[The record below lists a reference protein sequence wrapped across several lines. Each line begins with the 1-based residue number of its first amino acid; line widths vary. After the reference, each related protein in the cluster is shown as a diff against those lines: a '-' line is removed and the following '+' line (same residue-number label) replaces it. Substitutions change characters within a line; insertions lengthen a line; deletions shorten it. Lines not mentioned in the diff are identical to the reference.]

1 MGTRQS
7 RWHREPANGFA
18 ISARLLPEGLTI
30 FAYDI
35 RRDPSRLLRVSIP
48 WSKQRRSRM
57 SEAMKPSIGL
67 ARPNFEGC
75 ESRNH
80 HAKANANEDTAQ
92 QGRVSEIN

>member
-18 ISARLLPEGLTI
+18 ILARLLPEGLTI

-57 SEAMKPSIGL
+57 SEAMQPDSL
-67 ARPNFEGC
+67 ARPNFGAV
-75 ESRNH
+75 SRNH
-80 HAKANANEDTAQ
+80 HPKANANEDAAQ

>member
-18 ISARLLPEGLTI
+18 ILARLLPEGLTI

-57 SEAMKPSIGL
+57 SEAMQPASL
-67 ARPNFEGC
+67 ARPNFGAVR
-75 ESRNH
+75 RNH
-80 HAKANANEDTAQ
+80 HPKANANEDAAQ